1 MATKTQTVTVWL
13 LGPPRLELDGRPVSV
28 DTRKAIALVAY
39 LTLAGRPVAREEVAA
54 VLWPESDHSR
64 ARAALR
70 RTLSSLQTALAGSG
84 LVIQGDTL
92 ALDAAVRSDVDE
104 FRRLAREG
112 SLLDAAAAYRG
123 DFLAGFALRDSAEFD
138 EWQLAASDALRRELA
153 SVLERLTRALEPTDD
168 AIGIAHRW
176 LELDPLHEPA
186 HRALMSL
193 HAARGDRT
201 SALRQYRECVATLE
215 RELGVEPLEETT
227 ALYEAIR
234 EDRAARA
241 VSVPRAAPPPT
252 TRLPLVGRGDELR
265 AVADAYASI
274 ADDGRLVVIGGE
286 PGIGKT
292 RLASDF
298 CNSLGGRGAVVI
310 TARCHADEDRL
321 ALGTV
326 IELLR
331 ATRTLPGLE
340 SASSSA
346 LAEAAR
352 LVPELAPHAPAP
364 ASLDSP
370 AARRRLFDA
379 VCDVLVAACAGAAP
393 GVVFVD
399 DVHWADASSI
409 DAIGFLV
416 RRLEGRPICVLLT
429 WRTEEVPPAHALR
442 RSFAQASRDGRAT
455 GITLGRLSA
464 GDVAELV
471 RASGAEIDVALF
483 EESAGVPFFVTEYLA
498 AVRTGGDDARL
509 PAGVRDLL
517 ASRVEGL
524 SRTAKQLLNAA
535 AVIGRPFEPD
545 IVRDASGRSPDETAA
560 AIDEL
565 VTHGLLAAT
574 GEHYDFTH
582 PKLREYAYD
591 SATHA
596 RRRLVHARTG
606 AAYARRVRRR
616 PELAAVAAQ
625 HLERAGREAEA
636 AELYVQAGDHARSV
650 FANAEALAHYRSAL
664 GLGRPDAAV
673 LHEAVGDLL
682 TLQGAYRDAIASY
695 ETAAALDPLPD
706 IERKLGEVHHR
717 LGDWDAADAHYAEAG
732 ADARVLAERSLNAHR
747 AGRLNDARALARR
760 ALKAA
765 ADDRSLAQAHNVSG
779 IVASHV
785 GARDEAQEHLE
796 ASLTLAEK
804 LSDPSAIVAALN
816 NLAISTDDLERAL
829 SLEERALEVCARIG
843 DRHREAALHSNLADL
858 LRKAGRDN
866 EALEHIK
873 TSAAIFADVGS
884 PDELTPEV
892 WKLVEW

>member
-1 MATKTQTVTVWL
+1 VATKTQTVTVGL
-13 LGPPRLELDGRPVSV
+13 LGPPRLELEGRPVSV

-39 LTLAGRPVAREEVAA
+39 LALAGRPVAREEVAA

-104 FRRLAREG
+104 FRRLARGG
-112 SLLDAAAAYRG
+112 SLQDAAAAYRG
-123 DFLAGFALRDSAEFD
+123 EFLAGFALRDSAEFD
-138 EWQLAASDALRRELA
+138 EWQLAVSDALRRELA
-153 SVLERLTRALEPTDD
+153 SVLERLTLELGPSDD
-168 AIGIAHRW
+168 AIAIAHRW

-193 HAARGDRT
+193 YAARGDRT

-234 EDRAARA
+234 EDRTAREIA
-241 VSVPRAAPPPT
+241 TPRAAPPPT
-252 TRLPLVGRGDELR
+252 TLLPLVGRGDELR
-265 AVADAYASI
+265 ALEDGYASI
-274 ADDGRLVVIGGE
+274 AGDGRLVVIGGE

-298 CNSLGGRGAVVI
+298 CNSVRGRGAVVI

-321 ALGTV
+321 AFGTV

-340 SASSSA
+340 SASPSA

-352 LVPELAPHAPAP
+352 LVPELAPDAAAP

-379 VCDVLVAACAGAAP
+379 VCDVLVAACAGPVP

-429 WRTEEVPPAHALR
+429 WRTEEVPPAHPLR
-442 RSFAQASRDGRAT
+442 RSYAQAGRDGRAA
-455 GITLGRLSA
+455 GITLGRLSPE
-464 GDVAELV
+464 DVAELV
-471 RASGAEIDVALF
+471 RASGADVDTGLF

-498 AVRTGGDDARL
+498 ALRAGGDEARL
-509 PAGVRDLL
+509 PSGVRDLL

-524 SRTAKQLLNAA
+524 SRTAKQVLTAA

-545 IVRDASGRSPDETAA
+545 VARAASGRSPEETAA

-565 VTHGLLAAT
+565 VAHGLLAAADD
-574 GEHYDFTH
+574 HYDFTH

-596 RRRLVHARTG
+596 RRRLVHGRTG
-606 AAYARRVRRR
+606 AAFARGVRRH
-616 PELAAVAAQ
+616 PVLAAVAAQ
-625 HLERAGREAEA
+625 HLERAGRESEA
-636 AELYVQAGDHARSV
+636 ADLYVRAGDHARSV

-664 GLGRPDAAV
+664 GLGHPDAAG
-673 LHEAVGDLL
+673 LHEAAGDLL
-682 TLQGAYRDAIASY
+682 TLQGAYRDAITSY
-695 ETAAALDPLPD
+695 ETAAALSGSPGV
-706 IERKLGEVHHR
+706 ERKLGEVHHR

-732 ADARVLAERSLNAHR
+732 ADARVLADRSLNAHR
-747 AGRLNDARALARR
+747 AGRLDDARALAAQ
-760 ALKAA
+760 ALEAA
-765 ADDRSLAQAHNVSG
+765 RDERSLAQAHNIAG
-779 IVASHV
+779 IV
-785 GARDEAQEHLE
+785 GAGTEAVEHLE
-796 ASLTLAEK
+796 ASLALAEK
-804 LSDPSAIVAALN
+804 LGDASATVAALN
-816 NLAISTDDLERAL
+816 NLALALRGDDLPRAL
-829 SLEERALEVCARIG
+829 ELEERALDLCARIG
-843 DRHREAALHSNLADL
+843 DRHREAALHSNVADL
-858 LRKAGRDN
+858 LQAAGRRD
-866 EALEHIK
+866 EAADHIRS
-873 TSAAIFADVGS
+873 SAAIFADVGS
-884 PDELTPEV
+884 PDELYPEV